1 MSATTD
7 ALEALEITVETAV
20 TTVESAK
27 TALDATEAT
36 IEARIAAA
44 VLVSEN
50 ATIIPLSNSVSNLLA
65 TQTLLINLLNQ

>member
-7 ALEALEITVETAV
+7 AIEALELTVASAV

-36 IEARIAAA
+36 IESRIAAA
-44 VLVSEN
+44 VLISEN
-50 ATIIPLSNSVSNLLA
+50 ATIIPLANSVTNLIS
-65 TQTLLINLLNQ
+65 TQTLLINLLNK

>member
-7 ALEALEITVETAV
+7 ALDALEITVAAAV
-20 TTVESAK
+20 VTVESAK

-36 IEARIAAA
+36 IEAKIAAA

-50 ATIIPLSNSVSNLLA
+50 ETIIPLANSVTNLIT
-65 TQTLLINLLNQ
+65 TQTLFINLLNK